1 MADFRK
7 PNINAPTAEGQLKQ
21 IRDYLCQFTD
31 KLNITLKAAEDGEKI
46 RQQSSLANNKNS
58 SESNVADNTTENTFL
73 AVKNLIIKSADIVN
87 AYYDIIQTKLEGEY
101 EALSEFGDY
110 KEKTEYLMEQ
120 TPKNKTE
127 YYDLVQ
133 EIYDKTGNLSEL
145 RKDGFYMRTGWLDDD
160 AATGNKIGGIE
171 IGQVSEGAE
180 EERKSM
186 ARFTPNELAFYDGQ
200 GTTDEHKLAWFSKY
214 TLTIR
219 EAKIK
224 GNLYLGG
231 YKLDTSNGIAFK
243 WVGDE

>member
-1 MADFRK
+1 MADFRR
-7 PNINAPTAEGQLKQ
+7 PNINAPTTEGQLRQ
-21 IRDYLCQFTD
+21 IRDFLYQHVD
-31 KLNITLKAAEDGEKI
+31 KLNLSLKAVENGEKA
-46 RQQSSLANNKNS
+46 RQQSSVTTNKNTL
-58 SESNVADNTTENTFL
+58 ESNTGNDAAGNSFL

-87 AYYDIIQTKLEGEY
+87 AYYDIIQKRLEGEY
-101 EALSEFGDY
+101 EALSEFGTY
-110 KEKTEYLMEQ
+110 KEKTEYLWEQ
-120 TPKNKTE
+120 TPENNTE
-127 YYDLVQ
+127 YYDLIQ

-160 AATGNKIGGIE
+160 AATGNEIGGIE
-171 IGQVSEGAE
+171 IGQISSEDG

-200 GTTDEHKLAWFSKY
+200 GTSDEHKLAWFSKY
-214 TLTIR
+214 MLTIR

-243 WVGDE
+243 RVGDV